1 METVDQIIAEMRE
14 WANGEGCFNDDP
26 EGEPLPCVYWAQ
38 QPFLAMC
45 DRLEA
50 AAKRGVEAG
59 LAGASVVIDFPKG
72 IVTAR
77 GDSIFVRVDVARLGQ
92 QAHAKP

>member
-50 AAKRGVEAG
+50 AAKRERAPRQDRACC
-59 LAGASVVIDFPKG
+59 LD
-72 IVTAR
+72 AR
-77 GDSIFVRVDVARLGQ
+77 GIDCTKKQS
-92 QAHAKP
+92 

>member
-38 QPFLAMC
+38 RPFLAMC

-50 AAKRGVEAG
+50 AAKRERAPRQDGTNQLCVECGQPTMHMGNLCFACG
-59 LAGASVVIDFPKG
+59 KARKAS
-72 IVTAR
+72 T
-77 GDSIFVRVDVARLGQ
+77 
-92 QAHAKP
+92 